1 MIDLYYWTTPNGH
14 KITMFL
20 EEAGLKYKIFPDH
33 IGKGDQ
39 FKPEFLAIAPNNR
52 IPAMVDH
59 EPKGGGKPISIFE
72 SGAMLLYLAEKT
84 GKFLPSDIYGR
95 YDAIQWTFWQMGGL
109 GPMAGQ
115 NHHFSN
121 YAQEKIKYAVDRY
134 VNETNRLYGVLNKR
148 LSPIASSSPGTIRSP
163 TWRAIPGSCRTRT
176 RARTSMTSRNLKRWL
191 ETIRERPATVA
202 RLRVGQGGQSEL
214 RPAGDPHRGRAQA
227 VVRPDRGGGEVTE
240 KHSSSWPG
248 SSGHPRLEAG
258 LESKTW
264 MPATSAGRRWK
275 MNRDPSLRANGSRE
289 CAPDDRLREA
299 TTGP

>member
-1 MIDLYYWTTPNGH
+1 MIDLHYWTTPNGH

-20 EEAGLKYKIFPDH
+20 EETGLKYKIFPVN

-84 GKFLPSDIYGR
+84 GKFLPADIYGR

-115 NHHFSN
+115 NHHFRN
-121 YAQEKIKYAVDRY
+121 YAQEKIKYAIDRY

-148 LSPIASSSPGTIRSP
+148 LSDREFIAGDYSIADMASYPWVVPLQEPGPEHRRLPASE
-163 TWRAIPGSCRTRT
+163 AL
-176 RARTSMTSRNLKRWL
+176 ARNHP
-191 ETIRERPATVA
+191 RPA
-202 RLRVGQGGQSEL
+202 R
-214 RPAGDPHRGRAQA
+214 RPCAPTRWRRRSIRISASPRSAPRKSASCCSGR
-227 VVRPDRGGGEVTE
+227 P
-240 KHSSSWPG
+240 
-248 SSGHPRLEAG
+248 
-258 LESKTW
+258 
-264 MPATSAGRRWK
+264 RRW
-275 MNRDPSLRANGSRE
+275 
-289 CAPDDRLREA
+289 
-299 TTGP
+299 